1 MLILAIDQGTS
12 GTKALLLHDGEIIA
26 RANAHVQVNHFP
38 DGRVECNP
46 QEVWNSIKIA
56 VVQALE
62 GNKLPID
69 ALSLANQGESVL
81 AWNKKSLEPLSPVII
96 WQDSRAQSLCR
107 ARDNFNDVIRSRTG
121 LENDPY
127 FVAPKIR
134 WLRDNFQSD
143 CVITTLDSWLI
154 AKLTNK
160 FATDPSTASRSMLV
174 DLKSGNWDLDLLRM
188 WDLENELLPEIVKND
203 AIVGEIVAADLPQLK
218 GVPLAGLIV
227 DQSAAL
233 LAQNCLELGEAK
245 CTYGTGAFL
254 LSNIGE
260 TPNVSRNKLSVSL
273 AWDISSHKRY
283 YEDGQVFTA
292 ASAVDWLIEI
302 GLLRSANDIDSLPLH
317 SNGVVALPGFAGF
330 GAPRWKPDGSATI
343 TGLTLGSSK
352 DDIARAVINGIAA
365 QVNELI
371 NVIES
376 DGVKVKKLRVD
387 GGLTQSKT
395 LMQMQADLS
404 QVEIEVFPH
413 PDATAVGVG
422 ILGTLAMNPGKDLKD
437 AIPHVT
443 PSARYRPQ
451 WSQVQAEDFMQ
462 HWHNSTQ
469 SLTD

>member
-1 MLILAIDQGTS
+1 MVILAIDQGTS
-12 GTKALLLHDGEIIA
+12 GTKALLLHDGAIIA
-26 RANAHVQVNHFP
+26 RANAPVQVNHFP
-38 DGRVECNP
+38 DGRVECSP

-56 VVQALE
+56 VGQVLA
-62 GNKLPID
+62 GNKHPI
-69 ALSLANQGESVL
+69 AAVSLANQGESVL
-81 AWNKKSLEPLSPVII
+81 AWDKSSLEPLSPVIV
-96 WQDSRAQSLCR
+96 WQDSRTQSLCR
-107 ARDNFNDVIRSRTG
+107 SRDNFNDVIRSRTG

-127 FVAPKIR
+127 FVAPKMR

-160 FATDPSTASRSMLV
+160 FATDLSTASRSMLV
-174 DLKSGNWDLDLLRM
+174 GLKSGNWDLDLLQI
-188 WDLENELLPEIVKND
+188 WDLENELLPEIIKND
-203 AIVGEIVAADLPQLK
+203 AIVGEILASDLAQLN

-273 AWDISSHKRY
+273 AWDVMGNKRY

-292 ASAVDWLIEI
+292 ASAVDWLIEV
-302 GLLRSANDIDSLPLH
+302 GLLRSANDIDSLPVH
-317 SNGVVALPGFAGF
+317 SNGVMALPGFAGF
-330 GAPRWKPDGSATI
+330 GAPRWKPEGTATI
-343 TGLTLGSSK
+343 TGLSLGSSK

-371 NVIES
+371 SVIQS
-376 DGVKVKKLRVD
+376 DGVKVRKLRVD

-422 ILGTLAMNPGKDLKD
+422 ILGNLAMNQGKDLRD
-437 AIPHVT
+437 VIPHVT
-443 PSARYRPQ
+443 PSARYLPQ
-451 WSQVQAEDFMQ
+451 WTQSQSADFMD
-462 HWHNSTQ
+462 HWYS
-469 SLTD
+469 SMKSISE